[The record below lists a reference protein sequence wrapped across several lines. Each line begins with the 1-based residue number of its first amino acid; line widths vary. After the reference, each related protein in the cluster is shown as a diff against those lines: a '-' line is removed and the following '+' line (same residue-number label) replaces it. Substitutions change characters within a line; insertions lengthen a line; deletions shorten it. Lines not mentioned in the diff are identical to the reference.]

1 MGMPMT
7 TSSATTE
14 NDFVWGGEAI
24 AAELG
29 VTTSQLYYL
38 LKIGALNG
46 AVKKLGHRTLAGSRR
61 KLRALVTAE

>member
-1 MGMPMT
+1 
-7 TSSATTE
+7 
-14 NDFVWGGEAI
+14 
-24 AAELG
+24 